1 MWLSMRRRRMENE
14 WRSTTRLCMQLLED
28 NNDNSGIIKC
38 VKDPELQPQI
48 RVLLYSGEVDLL
60 LDCIEAQINSEEDPN
75 RVDLLT
81 ALQSYYNII
90 LAC

>member
-1 MWLSMRRRRMENE
+1 M
-14 WRSTTRLCMQLLED
+14 LEFLD
-28 NNDNSGIIKC
+28 ILI
-38 VKDPELQPQI
+38 LAFT
-48 RVLLYSGEVDLL
+48 VDLL